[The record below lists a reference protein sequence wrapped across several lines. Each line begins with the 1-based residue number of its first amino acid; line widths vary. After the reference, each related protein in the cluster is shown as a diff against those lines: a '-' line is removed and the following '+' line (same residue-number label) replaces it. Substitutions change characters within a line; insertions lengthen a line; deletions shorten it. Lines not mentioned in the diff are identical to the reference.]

1 MSTTTFPAPDPSA
14 IVDGEKPVAWSITW
28 RGLKFDESQ
37 LTGQH
42 LSVLSLIAGT
52 DDFTSLDVDPRHGH
66 QRLMMMIA
74 ACVVVAAANSVGVGF
89 DTDDV
94 AALVAE
100 AVEEVASAPAE
111 EILGSLH
118 FG

>member
-1 MSTTTFPAPDPSA
+1 MSTATFPAPDPSTIA
-14 IVDGEKPVAWSITW
+14 AGEKPVAWSIVW

-42 LSVLSLIAGT
+42 LSVLSLISGT
-52 DDFTSLDVDPRHGH
+52 DDFTTLDVDPRHGH

-74 ACVVVAAANSVGVGF
+74 ACVVVAAANSVGDEF
-89 DTDDV
+89 KTDDV

-111 EILGSLH
+111 EILGALH

>member
-1 MSTTTFPAPDPSA
+1 MSTATFPAPDPSTIA
-14 IVDGEKPVAWSITW
+14 AGEKPVAWSIVW

-42 LSVLSLIAGT
+42 LSVLSLIVGS
-52 DDFTSLDVDPRHGH
+52 DDFSALDIDPRHGH

-74 ACVVVAAANSVGVGF
+74 AFVVVEAAAVSEADGGAEAVE
-89 DTDDV
+89 
-94 AALVAE
+94 ALVAE
-100 AVEEVASAPAE
+100 AMQEVASASAE
-111 EILGSLH
+111 EILGALH

>member
-14 IVDGEKPVAWSITW
+14 MVDGEKPVAWSITW

-42 LSVLSLIAGT
+42 LSVLSLIVGS
-52 DDFTSLDVDPRHGH
+52 DDFSALDMDPRHGH

-74 ACVVVAAANSVGVGF
+74 AFVVVEAAVSSTDGGADAVG
-89 DTDDV
+89 
-94 AALVAE
+94 ALVAE
-100 AVEEVASAPAE
+100 VMQEVASASAE